1 MFRTLCR
8 LVCLAFLVTGVSRG
22 VPLSAA
28 DPDPARQWGQWRGPL
43 ATGVSPYGDPPI
55 EWSEDKNVRWA
66 SRLPGTGHSTPVVWG
81 QLVFVTAAV
90 PFGEK
95 VTAKPDA
102 DPGAHDNLPVTQPHR
117 YLGLAYE
124 RRSGE
129 LLWQKTLERNFHTK
143 EAITPEA
150 WLPTR
155 PSPTERGFL
164 RSSDPGDFI
173 A

>member
-129 LLWQKTLERNFHTK
+129 LLWQKTLAEELPHEGGHHTGSL
-143 EAITPEA
+143 ASH
-150 WLPTR
+150 
-155 PSPTERGFL
+155 SPVTDGKRLFA
-164 RSSDPGDFI
+164 FF
-173 A
+173 